1 MPMNLRRHIPSV
13 WTPTQ
18 RRALWILSAALLLFL
33 SIQYVL
39 RPQYVADPQP
49 REGGRFADLADKIDP
64 NEADWPTL
72 AALPTVG
79 ESRAKTIVEYRE
91 AAKRRDPAA
100 VVFRYPS
107 DLTRVRGVGLT
118 TVQNLRPYLAFPGE
132 QTKP

>member
-1 MPMNLRRHIPSV
+1 MNLRRHIPSV
-13 WTPTQ
+13 WTPPQ
-18 RRALWILSAALLLFL
+18 RRALWILSAALLAFL
-33 SIQYVL
+33 SIQYAF

-49 REGGRFADLADKIDP
+49 REGPRFADLADKIDP

-79 ESRAKTIVEYRE
+79 ESRAKTIVAYRE

-118 TVQNLRPYLAFPGE
+118 TVQNLRPYLTFPGE